1 MLRSDAVIRQFDCS
15 VEVDRGD
22 MNTEH
27 IRVVMSE
34 F

>member
-1 MLRSDAVIRQFDCS
+1 MLRSDAAISQFDCPA
-15 VEVDRGD
+15 EVDRGD